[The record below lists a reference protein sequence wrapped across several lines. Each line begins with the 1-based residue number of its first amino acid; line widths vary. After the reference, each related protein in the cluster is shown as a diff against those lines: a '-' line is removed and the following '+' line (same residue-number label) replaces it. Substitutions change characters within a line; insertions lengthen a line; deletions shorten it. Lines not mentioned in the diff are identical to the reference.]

1 MGNASVVDSPNR
13 TLPDNALPDSTLQN
27 STLQDNN
34 RQTGKGGFDEL
45 LFANTRNP
53 DAQENSAPGDEQFQ
67 LRGLED
73 NRLIDAATPLLGL
86 VIRVR
91 RLADFHGV
99 ERLYQQVVDEVAAI
113 DRELVEQGYERP
125 TVVAYRYVLCAFI
138 DEAVLGTDWGA
149 HSVWSQHSL
158 LARFHNETWG
168 GEKVF
173 AITARMEQEPARYRD
188 MLEFI
193 HLCLCLGFEGRY
205 KVMEN
210 GRDEYEQIIRGLHE
224 QIQALGPDSE
234 PQPLTSALDN
244 VTPARNRLRT
254 GLPLWGIGGL
264 FLAAMAG
271 VYWLYNTALNERIR
285 DVLSVLE
292 QLPK

>member
-1 MGNASVVDSPNR
+1 MADGQVLDAPNQE
-13 TLPDNALPDSTLQN
+13 TDFSQ
-27 STLQDNN
+27 
-34 RQTGKGGFDEL
+34 L
-45 LFANTRNP
+45 LFA
-53 DAQENSAPGDEQFQ
+53 DSQASGEVLADDQFQ

-91 RLADFHGV
+91 RLADYQEV
-99 ERLYQQVVDEVAAI
+99 PALYRQVVDEVSAI

-149 HSVWSQHSL
+149 HSVWSQQSL
-158 LARFHNETWG
+158 LSRFHNETWG

-173 AITARMEQEPARYRD
+173 AILSRMEQEPERYRD

-193 HLCLCLGFEGRY
+193 YLCLCLGFEGRY
-205 KVMEN
+205 KVMSN
-210 GRDEYEQIIRGLHE
+210 GRDEYERIIRGLYE
-224 QIQALGPDSE
+224 QLQAGRQERDGTA
-234 PQPLTSALDN
+234 LTRALDN
-244 VTPARNRLRT
+244 VTPARNRFRN
-254 GLPLWGIGGL
+254 GLPVWSVAGL
-264 FLAAMAG
+264 FLAAMAT
-271 VYWLYNTALNERIR
+271 VYQLYAMALDERIR
-285 DVLSVLE
+285 DVLRVLD

>member
-1 MGNASVVDSPNR
+1 MADAPVMDSPNGN
-13 TLPDNALPDSTLQN
+13 TEAGGSAFDDLMFADS
-27 STLQDNN
+27 N
-34 RQTGKGGFDEL
+34 RDGRVGDQGFGND
-45 LFANTRNP
+45 
-53 DAQENSAPGDEQFQ
+53 QFQ

-91 RLADFHGV
+91 RLADFLGV
-99 ERLYQQVVDEVAAI
+99 ENLYQQVVDEVAAI

-158 LARFHNETWG
+158 LSRFHNETWG

-193 HLCLCLGFEGRY
+193 YLCLCLGFEGRY
-205 KVMEN
+205 KVMTN
-210 GRDEYEQIIRGLHE
+210 GRDEYEQIIRGLYE
-224 QIQALGPDSE
+224 QLRGLRRDEE

-244 VTPARNRLRT
+244 VTPTRNRLRT

-264 FLAAMAG
+264 FVVAMAG
-271 VYWLYNTALNERIR
+271 VYTLYNIALNERIR

>member
-1 MGNASVVDSPNR
+1 MADAPVMDSPNGNMEAGGSAFDD
-13 TLPDNALPDSTLQN
+13 LMFADS
-27 STLQDNN
+27 N
-34 RQTGKGGFDEL
+34 RDGRMGDQGFGND
-45 LFANTRNP
+45 
-53 DAQENSAPGDEQFQ
+53 QFQ

-99 ERLYQQVVDEVAAI
+99 ENLYQQVVDEVAAI

-158 LARFHNETWG
+158 LSRFHNETWG

-173 AITARMEQEPARYRD
+173 AITARMEQEPERYRD

-193 HLCLCLGFEGRY
+193 YLCLCLGFEGRY
-205 KVMEN
+205 KVMTD
-210 GRDEYEQIIRGLHE
+210 GRDEYEQIIRGLYE
-224 QIQALGPDSE
+224 QIRGLRRDEE
-234 PQPLTSALDN
+234 PQPLTRALDN

-264 FLAAMAG
+264 FVAAMAG
-271 VYWLYNTALNERIR
+271 VYTLYNIALNERIR

>member
-1 MGNASVVDSPNR
+1 MADAPVMDSPNGN
-13 TLPDNALPDSTLQN
+13 TEAGGSAFDDLMFADS
-27 STLQDNN
+27 N
-34 RQTGKGGFDEL
+34 RDGRVGDQGFGND
-45 LFANTRNP
+45 
-53 DAQENSAPGDEQFQ
+53 QFQ

-99 ERLYQQVVDEVAAI
+99 ENLYQQVVDEVAAI

-158 LARFHNETWG
+158 LSRFHNETWG

-173 AITARMEQEPARYRD
+173 AITARMEQEPERYRD

-193 HLCLCLGFEGRY
+193 YLCLCLGFEGRY
-205 KVMEN
+205 KVMTN
-210 GRDEYEQIIRGLHE
+210 GRDEYEQIIRGLYE
-224 QIQALGPDSE
+224 QIRGLRRDEE
-234 PQPLTSALDN
+234 PQPLTRALDN

-271 VYWLYNTALNERIR
+271 VYTLYNIALNERIR

>member
-1 MGNASVVDSPNR
+1 MADAPVMDSPNGS
-13 TLPDNALPDSTLQN
+13 TEAGGSAFDDLMFADS
-27 STLQDNN
+27 N
-34 RQTGKGGFDEL
+34 RDGRVGDQGFGND
-45 LFANTRNP
+45 
-53 DAQENSAPGDEQFQ
+53 QFQ

-91 RLADFHGV
+91 RLADFQGV
-99 ERLYQQVVDEVAAI
+99 ENLYQQVVDEVAAI

-158 LARFHNETWG
+158 LSRFHNETWG

-173 AITARMEQEPARYRD
+173 AITARMEQEPERYRD

-193 HLCLCLGFEGRY
+193 YLCLCLGFEGRY
-205 KVMEN
+205 KVMTN
-210 GRDEYEQIIRGLHE
+210 GRDEYEQIIRGLYE
-224 QIQALGPDSE
+224 QIRGLRRDEE
-234 PQPLTSALDN
+234 PQPLSSALDN

-264 FLAAMAG
+264 FVAAMAG
-271 VYWLYNTALNERIR
+271 VYTLYNIALNERIR

>member
-1 MGNASVVDSPNR
+1 MADAPVMDSPNGS
-13 TLPDNALPDSTLQN
+13 TEAGGSAFDDLMFADS
-27 STLQDNN
+27 N
-34 RQTGKGGFDEL
+34 RDGRVGDQGFGND
-45 LFANTRNP
+45 
-53 DAQENSAPGDEQFQ
+53 QFQ

-91 RLADFHGV
+91 RLADFQGV
-99 ERLYQQVVDEVAAI
+99 ENLYQQVVDEVAAI

-158 LARFHNETWG
+158 LSRFHNETWG

-173 AITARMEQEPARYRD
+173 AITARMEQEPERYRD

-193 HLCLCLGFEGRY
+193 YLCLCLGFEGRY
-205 KVMEN
+205 KVMTN
-210 GRDEYEQIIRGLHE
+210 GRDEYEQIIRGLYE
-224 QIQALGPDSE
+224 QIRGLRRDEE
-234 PQPLTSALDN
+234 PQPLTRALDN

-264 FLAAMAG
+264 FVAAMAG
-271 VYWLYNTALNERIR
+271 VYTLYNIALNERIR

>member
-1 MGNASVVDSPNR
+1 MADAPLMDRPERPRESGDRVFSD
-13 TLPDNALPDSTLQN
+13 
-27 STLQDNN
+27 
-34 RQTGKGGFDEL
+34 L
-45 LFANTRNP
+45 LFAEGGSENP
-53 DAQENSAPGDEQFQ
+53 RTEFAATSFQ

-73 NRLIDAATPLLGL
+73 NRLIDAATPLLGM

-91 RLADFHGV
+91 RLSDFRDV
-99 ERLYQQVVDEVAAI
+99 EFLYQQVVGEVTGV

-158 LARFHNETWG
+158 LSRFHNETWG

-173 AITARMEQEPARYRD
+173 AILARMEKEPARYRD

-193 HLCLCLGFEGRY
+193 YLCLCLGFEGRY

-210 GRDEYEQIIRGLHE
+210 GREEYEQVVRGLYEHLRE
-224 QIQALGPDSE
+224 LRGERDSR
-234 PQPLTSALDN
+234 PLADATENLMP
-244 VTPARNRLRT
+244 VRNRLGR
-254 GLPLWGIGGL
+254 GLPLWCIGGL
-264 FLAAMAG
+264 FMGAMAG
-271 VYWLYNTALNERIR
+271 IYSLYSMAMKERIT
-285 DVLSVLE
+285 DVLRVLD

>member
-1 MGNASVVDSPNR
+1 MANAPVMDSPENSSMGNTTEAGNR
-13 TLPDNALPDSTLQN
+13 AFHD
-27 STLQDNN
+27 
-34 RQTGKGGFDEL
+34 L
-45 LFANTRNP
+45 LFADSRTP
-53 DAQENSAPGDEQFQ
+53 DGGNDSGLGDDQFQ
-67 LRGLED
+67 LHGLED

-91 RLADFHGV
+91 RLADFQGV
-99 ERLYQQVVDEVAAI
+99 ERLYQQVVDDVAAI
-113 DRELVEQGYERP
+113 DRKLVEQGYERP

-149 HSVWSQHSL
+149 HSIWSQHSL
-158 LARFHNETWG
+158 LSRFHNETWG

-173 AITARMEQEPARYRD
+173 AITSRMEQEPERYRD

-205 KVMEN
+205 KVMAN
-210 GRDEYEQIIRGLHE
+210 GRDEYEQIIRGLNE
-224 QIQALGPDSE
+224 QIRTLRSDQE
-234 PQPLTSALDN
+234 PQPLARALDN
-244 VTPARNRLRT
+244 VAPTRNRLRT
-254 GLPLWGIGGL
+254 GLPLWSIGGL
-264 FLAAMAG
+264 FLVAMVG
-271 VYWLYNTALNERIR
+271 VYSLYNIALNERIR

>member
-1 MGNASVVDSPNR
+1 MA
-13 TLPDNALPDSTLQN
+13 
-27 STLQDNN
+27 
-34 RQTGKGGFDEL
+34 
-45 LFANTRNP
+45 
-53 DAQENSAPGDEQFQ
+53 DAQVMDLPNGGRQSGSSAFSELMFADESGRTDVPGREFSDEPFR
-67 LRGLED
+67 LRGMED

-91 RLADFHGV
+91 RLADFRSV
-99 ERLYQQVVDEVAAI
+99 EHLYQRVVDDVSAI

-158 LARFHNETWG
+158 LSRFHNETWG

-173 AITARMEQEPARYRD
+173 AILARMEKEPDRYRD
-188 MLEFI
+188 MLSFI
-193 HLCLCLGFEGRY
+193 YLCLCLGFEGRY
-205 KVMEN
+205 KVMDN
-210 GRDEYEQIIRGLHE
+210 GRDEYEQIVRGLHE
-224 QIQALGPDSE
+224 QLKTLRAEPEPATLADAQA
-234 PQPLTSALDN
+234 N
-244 VTPARNRLRT
+244 VTPARNRLRN
-254 GLPLWGIGGL
+254 GLPIWGIGGL
-264 FLAAMAG
+264 FIAAMAG
-271 VYWLYNTALNERIR
+271 IYTLYNMALEDRIR

>member
-1 MGNASVVDSPNR
+1 MADAPVMDSPNGNMEAGGSAFDD
-13 TLPDNALPDSTLQN
+13 LMFADS
-27 STLQDNN
+27 N
-34 RQTGKGGFDEL
+34 RDGRVGDQGFGND
-45 LFANTRNP
+45 
-53 DAQENSAPGDEQFQ
+53 QFQ

-99 ERLYQQVVDEVAAI
+99 ENLYQQVVDEVAAI

-158 LARFHNETWG
+158 LSRFHNETWG

-173 AITARMEQEPARYRD
+173 AITARMEQEPERYRD

-193 HLCLCLGFEGRY
+193 YLCLCLGFEGRY
-205 KVMEN
+205 KVMTN
-210 GRDEYEQIIRGLHE
+210 GRDEYEQIIRGLYE
-224 QIQALGPDSE
+224 QIRGLRRDEE
-234 PQPLTSALDN
+234 PQPLTRALDN

-264 FLAAMAG
+264 FVAAMAG
-271 VYWLYNTALNERIR
+271 VYTLYNIALNERIR

>member
-1 MGNASVVDSPNR
+1 MA
-13 TLPDNALPDSTLQN
+13 
-27 STLQDNN
+27 
-34 RQTGKGGFDEL
+34 
-45 LFANTRNP
+45 
-53 DAQENSAPGDEQFQ
+53 DAQVMDLPNGGRQSGSSAFSELMFADESGRNDVPGREFSDEPFR
-67 LRGLED
+67 LRGMED

-91 RLADFHGV
+91 RLADFRSV
-99 ERLYQQVVDEVAAI
+99 EHLYQRAVDDVSAI

-158 LARFHNETWG
+158 LSRFHNETWG

-173 AITARMEQEPARYRD
+173 AILARMEKEPDRYRD
-188 MLEFI
+188 MLSFI
-193 HLCLCLGFEGRY
+193 YLCLCLGFEGRY
-205 KVMEN
+205 KVMDN
-210 GRDEYEQIIRGLHE
+210 GRDEYEQIVRGLHE
-224 QIQALGPDSE
+224 QLKTLRAEPEPATLADAQA
-234 PQPLTSALDN
+234 N
-244 VTPARNRLRT
+244 VTPARNRLRN
-254 GLPLWGIGGL
+254 GLPIWGIGGL
-264 FLAAMAG
+264 FIAAMAG
-271 VYWLYNTALNERIR
+271 IYTLYNMALEDRIR

>member
-1 MGNASVVDSPNR
+1 MADAPVMDSPNGS
-13 TLPDNALPDSTLQN
+13 TEAGGSAFDDLMFADS
-27 STLQDNN
+27 N
-34 RQTGKGGFDEL
+34 RDGRVGDQGFGND
-45 LFANTRNP
+45 
-53 DAQENSAPGDEQFQ
+53 QFQ

-91 RLADFHGV
+91 RLAEFHGV
-99 ERLYQQVVDEVAAI
+99 ENLYQQVVDEVAAI

-158 LARFHNETWG
+158 LSRFHNETWG

-173 AITARMEQEPARYRD
+173 AITARMEQEPERYRD

-193 HLCLCLGFEGRY
+193 YLCLCLGFEGRY
-205 KVMEN
+205 KVMTN
-210 GRDEYEQIIRGLHE
+210 GRDEYEQIIRGLYE
-224 QIQALGPDSE
+224 QIRGLRRDE
-234 PQPLTSALDN
+234 ELQPLSSALDN

-264 FLAAMAG
+264 FVAAMAG
-271 VYWLYNTALNERIR
+271 VYTLYNIALNERIR

>member
-1 MGNASVVDSPNR
+1 MADAPVMDAPNGNMEAGGSAFDD
-13 TLPDNALPDSTLQN
+13 LMFGDSTPHGRVGDQGF
-27 STLQDNN
+27 
-34 RQTGKGGFDEL
+34 GK
-45 LFANTRNP
+45 
-53 DAQENSAPGDEQFQ
+53 EQFQ

-99 ERLYQQVVDEVAAI
+99 ESLYQQVVDEVAAI

-149 HSVWSQHSL
+149 HSIWSQHSL
-158 LARFHNETWG
+158 LSRFHNETWG

-193 HLCLCLGFEGRY
+193 YLCLCLGFEGRY
-205 KVMEN
+205 KVMTN
-210 GRDEYEQIIRGLHE
+210 GRDEYEQILRGLCEQIRG
-224 QIQALGPDSE
+224 
-234 PQPLTSALDN
+234 
-244 VTPARNRLRT
+244 
-254 GLPLWGIGGL
+254 
-264 FLAAMAG
+264 
-271 VYWLYNTALNERIR
+271 
-285 DVLSVLE
+285 
-292 QLPK
+292 

>member
-1 MGNASVVDSPNR
+1 MANAPVMDSPNGNMETGGNAFSDLMFADSGDTGR
-13 TLPDNALPDSTLQN
+13 TISQ
-27 STLQDNN
+27 
-34 RQTGKGGFDEL
+34 G
-45 LFANTRNP
+45 FAN
-53 DAQENSAPGDEQFQ
+53 EQFQ

-91 RLADFHGV
+91 RLADFREV
-99 ERLYQQVVDEVAAI
+99 ETLYRQVVDEVAAI

-158 LARFHNETWG
+158 LSRFHNETWG

-173 AITARMEQEPARYRD
+173 AILSRMEQEPARYRD
-188 MLEFI
+188 MLAFI
-193 HLCLCLGFEGRY
+193 YLCLCLGFEGRY
-205 KVMEN
+205 KVMTN
-210 GRDEYEQIIRGLHE
+210 GREEYEDIIRGLHE
-224 QIQALGPDSE
+224 QLKSLREHDQDPSLADAL
-234 PQPLTSALDN
+234 AN
-244 VTPARNRLRT
+244 VTPTRNHLRS
-254 GLPLWGIGGL
+254 GLPIWGIGGL
-264 FLAAMAG
+264 FMLAMAG
-271 VYWLYNTALNERIR
+271 IYSLYNMALNERIR

>member
-1 MGNASVVDSPNR
+1 MADAPVMDSPNGN
-13 TLPDNALPDSTLQN
+13 TEA
-27 STLQDNN
+27 
-34 RQTGKGGFDEL
+34 GGSAFDDL
-45 LFANTRNP
+45 MFG
-53 DAQENSAPGDEQFQ
+53 DSAPEGRVGDQGFGNDQFQ

-99 ERLYQQVVDEVAAI
+99 ESLYQQVVDEVAAI

-158 LARFHNETWG
+158 LSRFHNETWG

-173 AITARMEQEPARYRD
+173 AITARMEQEPSRYRD

-193 HLCLCLGFEGRY
+193 YLCLCLGFEGRY
-205 KVMEN
+205 KVMTN
-210 GRDEYEQIIRGLHE
+210 GRDEYEQIIRGLYE
-224 QIQALGPDSE
+224 QIRGLRRDEE

-264 FLAAMAG
+264 FVAAMAG
-271 VYWLYNTALNERIR
+271 VYTLYNIALNERIR

>member
-1 MGNASVVDSPNR
+1 MADAPVMDSPNGN
-13 TLPDNALPDSTLQN
+13 TEAGGSAFDDLMFADS
-27 STLQDNN
+27 N
-34 RQTGKGGFDEL
+34 RDGRVGDQGFGND
-45 LFANTRNP
+45 
-53 DAQENSAPGDEQFQ
+53 QFQ

-99 ERLYQQVVDEVAAI
+99 ENLYQQVVDEVAAI

-158 LARFHNETWG
+158 LSRFHNETWG

-173 AITARMEQEPARYRD
+173 AITARMEQEPERYRD

-193 HLCLCLGFEGRY
+193 YLCLCLGFEGRY
-205 KVMEN
+205 KVMTN
-210 GRDEYEQIIRGLHE
+210 GRDEYEQIIRGLYE
-224 QIQALGPDSE
+224 QIRGLRRDEE
-234 PQPLTSALDN
+234 PQPLTRALDN

-264 FLAAMAG
+264 FVAAMAG
-271 VYWLYNTALNERIR
+271 VYTIYNIALNERIR

>member
-1 MGNASVVDSPNR
+1 MTDAPVMDRPRSTRDSGDR
-13 TLPDNALPDSTLQN
+13 AFSD
-27 STLQDNN
+27 
-34 RQTGKGGFDEL
+34 L
-45 LFANTRNP
+45 LFADNDSPGSRN
-53 DAQENSAPGDEQFQ
+53 DFANSGFQ
-67 LRGLED
+67 LRGQEE

-91 RLADFHGV
+91 RLADFRDV
-99 ERLYQQVVDEVAAI
+99 ESLYQQVTDEVAAI

-158 LARFHNETWG
+158 LSRFHNETWG

-173 AITARMEQEPARYRD
+173 AILARMEKEPERYRD
-188 MLEFI
+188 MLDFI
-193 HLCLCLGFEGRY
+193 YLCLCLGFEGRY

-210 GRDEYEQIIRGLHE
+210 GRDEYEKIVRGLYE
-224 QIQALGPDSE
+224 QLRELRGDRE
-234 PQPLTSALDN
+234 PRPLTDALAN
-244 VTPARNRLRT
+244 LAPARNRLRT
-254 GLPLWGIGGL
+254 GLPAWLIGGV
-264 FLAAMAG
+264 FVAAMAG
-271 VYWLYNTALNERIR
+271 IYHLYNIALNERIR
-285 DVLSVLE
+285 DVLSVLD

>member
-1 MGNASVVDSPNR
+1 MADAPVMDSPKNVR
-13 TLPDNALPDSTLQN
+13 EGESAFHD
-27 STLQDNN
+27 
-34 RQTGKGGFDEL
+34 L
-45 LFANTRNP
+45 LFSGSQDPNGP
-53 DAQENSAPGDEQFQ
+53 DEAGFGDDQFQ

-91 RLADFHGV
+91 RLADFQGV
-99 ERLYQQVVDEVAAI
+99 ERLYQQVVDEVSAI

-125 TVVAYRYVLCAFI
+125 TVIAYRYVLCAFI

-158 LARFHNETWG
+158 LSRFHNETWG

-173 AITARMEQEPARYRD
+173 AITARMEQEPERYRD

-205 KVMEN
+205 KVLAN

-224 QIQALGPDSE
+224 QLQTLRGGREKP
-234 PQPLTSALDN
+234 PLTRALEN

-254 GLPLWGIGGL
+254 GLPIWSIGGL
-264 FLAAMAG
+264 FIAAMAG
-271 VYWLYNTALNERIR
+271 VYSLYNIALNERIR

>member
-1 MGNASVVDSPNR
+1 MERPGSTRDSG
-13 TLPDNALPDSTLQN
+13 DHAFSD
-27 STLQDNN
+27 
-34 RQTGKGGFDEL
+34 L
-45 LFANTRNP
+45 LFAE
-53 DAQENSAPGDEQFQ
+53 DSAGRHSQDRGETSFQ
-67 LRGLED
+67 LRGHED
-73 NRLIDAATPLLGL
+73 NRLIDAANPLLGL

-91 RLADFHGV
+91 RLADFRGV
-99 ERLYQQVVDEVAAI
+99 EALYQQVVDEVAAV

-158 LARFHNETWG
+158 LSRFHNETWG

-173 AITARMEQEPARYRD
+173 AILARMEKEPQRYRD

-193 HLCLCLGFEGRY
+193 YLCLCLGFEGRY
-205 KVMEN
+205 KVMDN
-210 GRDEYEQIIRGLHE
+210 GREEYEQILRGLHDQLRE
-224 QIQALGPDSE
+224 LRGDASPDALTD
-234 PQPLTSALDN
+234 PLAN
-244 VTPARNRLRT
+244 VLPARNRLRS

-271 VYWLYNTALNERIR
+271 IYSLYNMALNERIT
-285 DVLSVLE
+285 DVLRVLD

>member
-1 MGNASVVDSPNR
+1 MADAPVMDSPNGN
-13 TLPDNALPDSTLQN
+13 TEAGGSAFDDLMFADS
-27 STLQDNN
+27 N
-34 RQTGKGGFDEL
+34 RDGRVGDQGFGND
-45 LFANTRNP
+45 
-53 DAQENSAPGDEQFQ
+53 QFQ

-99 ERLYQQVVDEVAAI
+99 ENLYQQVVDEVAAI

-158 LARFHNETWG
+158 LSRFHNETWG

-173 AITARMEQEPARYRD
+173 ANSARMEQEPERYRD

-193 HLCLCLGFEGRY
+193 YLCLCLGFEGRY
-205 KVMEN
+205 KVMTN
-210 GRDEYEQIIRGLHE
+210 GRDEYEQIIRGLYE
-224 QIQALGPDSE
+224 QIRGLRRDEE
-234 PQPLTSALDN
+234 PQPLTRALDN

-264 FLAAMAG
+264 FVAAMAG
-271 VYWLYNTALNERIR
+271 VYTLYNIALNERIR

>member
-1 MGNASVVDSPNR
+1 MADAPVMDSPNGN
-13 TLPDNALPDSTLQN
+13 TEAGGSALDDLMFGDS
-27 STLQDNN
+27 
-34 RQTGKGGFDEL
+34 
-45 LFANTRNP
+45 NP
-53 DAQENSAPGDEQFQ
+53 DGRVGDQGFGNDQFK

-91 RLADFHGV
+91 RLSDFQGV
-99 ERLYQQVVDEVAAI
+99 ETLYQQVVDEVSAI

-138 DEAVLGTDWGA
+138 DEAVLGTGWGA
-149 HSVWSQHSL
+149 HSIWSQHSL
-158 LARFHNETWG
+158 LSRFHNETWG

-173 AITARMEQEPARYRD
+173 AITARMEQEPERYRD

-193 HLCLCLGFEGRY
+193 YLCLCLGFEGRY
-205 KVMEN
+205 KVMTN
-210 GRDEYEQIIRGLHE
+210 GRDEYEQVIRGLYE
-224 QIQALGPDSE
+224 QIRGLRRDEE

-264 FLAAMAG
+264 FVAAMAG
-271 VYWLYNTALNERIR
+271 VYTLYNIALNERIR

>member
-1 MGNASVVDSPNR
+1 MADAPVMDSPNGN
-13 TLPDNALPDSTLQN
+13 TEAGGSAFDDLMFADS
-27 STLQDNN
+27 N
-34 RQTGKGGFDEL
+34 RDGRVGDQGFGND
-45 LFANTRNP
+45 
-53 DAQENSAPGDEQFQ
+53 QFQ

-91 RLADFHGV
+91 RLAEFHGV
-99 ERLYQQVVDEVAAI
+99 ENLYQQVVDEVAAI

-158 LARFHNETWG
+158 LSRFHNETWG

-173 AITARMEQEPARYRD
+173 AITARMEQEPERYRD

-193 HLCLCLGFEGRY
+193 YLCLCLGFEGRY
-205 KVMEN
+205 KVMTN
-210 GRDEYEQIIRGLHE
+210 GRDEYEQIIRGLYE
-224 QIQALGPDSE
+224 QIRGLRRDEE
-234 PQPLTSALDN
+234 PQPLTRALDN

-264 FLAAMAG
+264 FVAAMAG
-271 VYWLYNTALNERIR
+271 VYTLYNIALNERIR